1 MGANLEKKIKNILS
15 SLLFSLTKIA
25 PLRRYFYSNNFKG
38 ELCSTL
44 SNIVKGNSFNNQIN
58 DYINKSKEK
67 IKNEDKDK
75 INSKLI
81 INYLI
86 EEINKE
92 LENEGKNDTIL
103 KDLFYGSYELISNEG
118 IKELKYTKK
127 PLIISIDLSKL
138 NLKRYKIEKKDEGKM
153 IDVDKIL
160 KDKFKEI
167 ISEDNPEFTQKD
179 IKNIQMPEICIITF
193 LEINSNILLFYVSQ
207 KIKGIPYELI
217 YFLEE
222 KGDEDKKK
230 SYFKEN
236 YFWYQYQSNE
246 ESIKDIKEIEKI
258 KEIPQIVFYQKNNWL
273 IKNLMKN
280 KFIISS
286 EKQRILELM
295 NEHII
300 PEHKYDNYYLVN
312 KNYLYEL
319 KTILED
325 RESIEE
331 NIYEKAF
338 SLINGKNILEIL
350 DKIDIYTNFKYP
362 VNFVLIQEKAFKQF
376 LDNLNINPDEKPEKD
391 KSKSKLDELR
401 KDFKEKIYQVKLGEN
416 HAFIKMEKD
425 NDFFEKTNNVQ
436 EKIFVCRYD
445 EKNQMFDVESVL
457 NYFKKGGFD
466 LDLEKYISNR
476 GGMEYFYRLKKINVK
491 RRGLQDI
498 NENGEKIGE
507 IANIKDDVD
516 THMNIAKYKMLEPL
530 EA

>member
-15 SLLFSLTKIA
+15 SILFSLTKIA

-179 IKNIQMPEICIITF
+179 IKNIQMPEICIMTF

-230 SYFKEN
+230 
-236 YFWYQYQSNE
+236 
-246 ESIKDIKEIEKI
+246 
-258 KEIPQIVFYQKNNWL
+258 
-273 IKNLMKN
+273 
-280 KFIISS
+280 
-286 EKQRILELM
+286 
-295 NEHII
+295 
-300 PEHKYDNYYLVN
+300 
-312 KNYLYEL
+312 
-319 KTILED
+319 
-325 RESIEE
+325 
-331 NIYEKAF
+331 
-338 SLINGKNILEIL
+338 
-350 DKIDIYTNFKYP
+350 
-362 VNFVLIQEKAFKQF
+362 
-376 LDNLNINPDEKPEKD
+376 
-391 KSKSKLDELR
+391 KL
-401 KDFKEKIYQVKLGEN
+401 F
-416 HAFIKMEKD
+416 
-425 NDFFEKTNNVQ
+425 
-436 EKIFVCRYD
+436 
-445 EKNQMFDVESVL
+445 
-457 NYFKKGGFD
+457 
-466 LDLEKYISNR
+466 
-476 GGMEYFYRLKKINVK
+476 
-491 RRGLQDI
+491 
-498 NENGEKIGE
+498 
-507 IANIKDDVD
+507 
-516 THMNIAKYKMLEPL
+516 
-530 EA
+530 